1 MFLNK
6 KILLLF
12 LCVGFYSCGSVS
24 SNNPGSNSTVEA
36 SDWLLPKEEVVNGGV
51 AKDGIPSLDDPSFKQ
66 TSEIEYVDDERLIL
80 GVKIDGII
88 KGYPHQVMDHH
99 EIVND
104 QNGNQPFSLTY
115 CPLTGTGIAWDR
127 TIQGETVE
135 FGVSG
140 LLFRNNL
147 IPYDRKTDSN
157 YSQMQMRGVQGER
170 KGKRLSTFQVIQTT
184 WKTWKH
190 MFPKAKVLSSNT
202 GYDRNYSQYLYGK
215 EYLEENSKPL
225 FPIHAES
232 EKVLGGRPYKER
244 VYGIFQKDTN
254 IEKAQPETFVID
266 EFGNGINLKN
276 TLVGGTN
283 YVVAGSSDLD
293 FAVAFEKELS
303 GKELDFEPIQDSLP
317 VIMKDQE
324 GNHWDIFGYAV
335 EGPRKGQRLEPALAY
350 YGYWF
355 AFGDFFIWN

>member
-1 MFLNK
+1 MLV
-6 KILLLF
+6 
-12 LCVGFYSCGSVS
+12 LCFGMYSCGSVS
-24 SNNPGSNSTVEA
+24 SNKSTSNNPVEA

-51 AKDGIPSLDDPSFKQ
+51 AKDGIPALDNPSFKP

-80 GVKIDGII
+80 GIKIGETI
-88 KGYPHQVMDHH
+88 KGYPHQIMDHH

-104 QNGNQPFSLTY
+104 QIGQQPFSLTY

-127 TIQGETVE
+127 TIEGETVE

-157 YSQMQMRGVQGER
+157 YSQMQMRGVQGKR
-170 KGKRLSTFQVIQTT
+170 KGERLNTFQVIQTT
-184 WKTWKH
+184 WKTWKNT
-190 MFPKAKVLSSNT
+190 FPDAQVLSSNT
-202 GYDRNYSQYLYGK
+202 GYNRNYSQYLYGK

-232 EKVLGGRPYKER
+232 DKVLGGRPFKER
-244 VYGIFQKDTN
+244 VYGIFEKDTD
-254 IEKAQPETFVID
+254 IETAQLETFVID
-266 EFGNGINLKN
+266 EFGDGINLKRI
-276 TLVGGTN
+276 LVGGTN
-283 YVVAGSSDLD
+283 YIVAGSTNLD
-293 FAVAFEKELS
+293 FAVAFEKELA
-303 GKELDFEPIQDSLP
+303 GNELEFKAVQDNLPI
-317 VIMKDQE
+317 IMEDQE
-324 GNHWDIFGYAV
+324 GNQWDIFGYAV